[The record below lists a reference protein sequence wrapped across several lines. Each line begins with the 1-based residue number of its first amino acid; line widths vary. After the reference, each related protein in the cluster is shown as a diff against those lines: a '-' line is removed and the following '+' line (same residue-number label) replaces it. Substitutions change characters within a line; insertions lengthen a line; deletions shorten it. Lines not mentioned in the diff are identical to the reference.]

1 MMSSMMAVR
10 MVSRS
15 SIPLTSSKHHH
26 SKLCSKMMVSVRNLS
41 YLQENYHCHHQ
52 QPTTT
57 LHTKL
62 RPCVQGCQQ
71 PPFLHNEQQRRCMSS
86 APLALT
92 SEQRSTT
99 LDQLLQKENDNNNE
113 EIMGWKL
120 LKDRDA
126 ITKTYNFIDFVQAWG
141 FMSRVAK
148 LAEEMN
154 HHPEWFNVY
163 NRVEV

>member
-1 MMSSMMAVR
+1 MAMR
-10 MVSRS
+10 MVSQCS
-15 SIPLTSSKHHH
+15 IIPLTSSKHH
-26 SKLCSKMMVSVRNLS
+26 SKLCSKMMVSVSARNLS
-41 YLQENYHCHHQ
+41 FRQQ
-52 QPTTT
+52 QPTT

-62 RPCVQGCQQ
+62 RPCVQGWQQ

-99 LDQLLQKENDNNNE
+99 LDKLLQNKNDNKNE